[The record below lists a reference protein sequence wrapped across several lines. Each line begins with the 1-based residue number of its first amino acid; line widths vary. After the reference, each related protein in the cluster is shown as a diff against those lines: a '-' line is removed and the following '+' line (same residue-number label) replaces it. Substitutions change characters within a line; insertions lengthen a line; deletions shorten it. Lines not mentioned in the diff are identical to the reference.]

1 VPKKKTYKALKE
13 DEEELQKFREHSKL
27 IDEKSK
33 IIIAKYAKW
42 WDKDSKGWKKGVVDG
57 KIL

>member
-1 VPKKKTYKALKE
+1 MPKKKNYQ
-13 DEEELQKFREHSKL
+13 LQKFREHSKL

-33 IIIAKYAKW
+33 TIIAKYAKW
-42 WDKDSKGWKKGVVDG
+42 WDKNNKSWKKGVRDG